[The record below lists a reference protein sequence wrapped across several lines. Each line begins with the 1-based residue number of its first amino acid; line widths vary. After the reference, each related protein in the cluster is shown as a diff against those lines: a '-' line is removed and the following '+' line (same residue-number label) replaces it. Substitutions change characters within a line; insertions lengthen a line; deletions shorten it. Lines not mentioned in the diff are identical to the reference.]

1 MIMRR
6 GHKDIYQQFKVI
18 FEQEGLGRIDER
30 LAILEAFLGTEDHVT
45 AAELSIVLKEQGS
58 TFPEEFIVENLKL
71 FTQYGFAQEKQ
82 FTDQLPRYEHHH
94 LGKHHDHLVC
104 VRCGTILEFFNPNIE
119 ALQAETA
126 RRMGFHDLQHR
137 MDMYGLCSNCQRKR
151 KEVMP
156 LVMASPSERVRIV
169 GFRGGKGM
177 ERRLTSMGLN
187 RDAEVEVIKSNGPGP
202 LIVASRETRIAL
214 GVGMAKKIL
223 VTTIDTPEPGEG
235 RQDAQRLNELKAGEK
250 AIIERVQGRGRF
262 RHRLMEMGFVPGAE
276 IVVEKYAPLKDP
288 IEYVLKGYHISLRH
302 EEAEKVLVRKPEEE
316 TRAN

>member
-18 FEQEGLGRIDER
+18 FEEEGLDRIDER
-30 LAILEAFLGTEDHVT
+30 LVILEAFLGTEDHVT
-45 AAELSIVLKEQGS
+45 AAELSMVLKEQGS
-58 TFPEEFIVENLKL
+58 AFPEEFIVENLKL

-82 FTDQLPRYEHHH
+82 FTDQVPRYEHRH

-104 VRCGTILEFFNPNIE
+104 VRCGAILEFFNPEIE
-119 ALQAETA
+119 TLQAETA

-137 MDMYGLCSNCQRKR
+137 MDIYGLCSNCLRKR

-177 ERRLTSMGLN
+177 ARRLTAMGLN

-223 VTTIDTPEPGEG
+223 VTTVDTSEPGEG
-235 RQDAQRLNELKAGEK
+235 RQDVERLNELKAGEK
-250 AIIERVQGRGRF
+250 AIIVRVQGRGRF

-288 IEYVLKGYHISLRH
+288 IEYCIKGYHVSLRH
-302 EEAEKVLVRKPEEE
+302 EEAEKVLVRKAEEE
-316 TRAN
+316 TRED